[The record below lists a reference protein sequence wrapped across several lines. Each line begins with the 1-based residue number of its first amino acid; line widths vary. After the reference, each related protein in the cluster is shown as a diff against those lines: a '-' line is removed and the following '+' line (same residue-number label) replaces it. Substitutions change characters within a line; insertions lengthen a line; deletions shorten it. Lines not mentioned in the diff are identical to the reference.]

1 MRKTANQA
9 KISAQ
14 AEREK
19 PALERCC
26 QAAEAGFDRLT
37 GLTKLFSEF
46 VVFPTISY
54 SIICI
59 IICLFSFSASLI
71 FQLSNDQKIETIF
84 DVHMNLY
91 PLQKFS
97 NKSKIRK

>member
-46 VVFPTISY
+46 VVFPTISC
-54 SIICI
+54 SIYCI
-59 IICLFSFSASLI
+59 INGLFSFWESLI
-71 FQLSNDQKIETIF
+71 QRAK
-84 DVHMNLY
+84 
-91 PLQKFS
+91 K
-97 NKSKIRK
+97 

>member
-9 KISAQ
+9 NKFAE

-37 GLTKLFSEF
+37 GLTKLFCGF
-46 VVFPTISY
+46 LVFPAISC
-54 SIICI
+54 SII
-59 IICLFSFSASLI
+59 SLI
-71 FQLSNDQKIETIF
+71 ADILFWQ
-84 DVHMNLY
+84 V
-91 PLQKFS
+91 
-97 NKSKIRK
+97 

>member
-46 VVFPTISY
+46 VVFPTISC
-54 SIICI
+54 SIIS
-59 IICLFSFSASLI
+59 LFADFLI
-71 FQLSNDQKIETIF
+71 GQVWAFN
-84 DVHMNLY
+84 Y
-91 PLQKFS
+91 PMSEK
-97 NKSKIRK
+97 

>member
-37 GLTKLFSEF
+37 GLTKLFCEF
-46 VVFPTISY
+46 LVFPAISC
-54 SIICI
+54 SII
-59 IICLFSFSASLI
+59 SLI
-71 FQLSNDQKIETIF
+71 ANFLFWQL
-84 DVHMNLY
+84 
-91 PLQKFS
+91 
-97 NKSKIRK
+97 

>member
-37 GLTKLFSEF
+37 GLTKLFCGF
-46 VVFPTISY
+46 MVPAIS
-54 SIICI
+54 
-59 IICLFSFSASLI
+59 FSFLASLI
-71 FQLSNDQKIETIF
+71 LQLSKEQKIGTMFNVHLHEFISSTEIF
-84 DVHMNLY
+84 Y
-91 PLQKFS
+91 QKC
-97 NKSKIRK
+97 KIRK

>member
-37 GLTKLFSEF
+37 GLTKLFCGF
-46 VVFPTISY
+46 MVPAISC
-54 SIICI
+54 SMICI
-59 IICLFSFSASLI
+59 INCRSSFLASMIL
-71 FQLSNDQKIETIF
+71 QLSKEQKTGTVF
-84 DVHMNLY
+84 NVHLHE
-91 PLQKFS
+91 FIS
-97 NKSKIRK
+97 F

>member
-9 KISAQ
+9 NKFAE

-37 GLTKLFSEF
+37 GLTKLFCGF
-46 VVFPTISY
+46 MVPAISCSLISLHNWLFFFDKFDP
-54 SIICI
+54 SIIQGAKNRNGI
-59 IICLFSFSASLI
+59 
-71 FQLSNDQKIETIF
+71 
-84 DVHMNLY
+84 
-91 PLQKFS
+91 
-97 NKSKIRK
+97 

>member
-37 GLTKLFSEF
+37 GLTKLLCGFL
-46 VVFPTISY
+46 VFHAISFFHY
-54 SIICI
+54 I
-59 IICLFSFSASLI
+59 IICRFSFLASLI
-71 FQLSNDQKIETIF
+71 LQLSNEQKNRNGI
-84 DVHMNLY
+84 
-91 PLQKFS
+91 
-97 NKSKIRK
+97 